1 MKTLFS
7 LILLL
12 IGFTSLRAQTWSKA
26 QIAKANTAKDI
37 AYLSTVEKECIM
49 YLNLCRLYPQDFL
62 KFELT
67 NYFGNEQYGDYLKDS
82 AYRKSLISKLAAMS
96 PIHQLTFDEDLYK
109 NAACFAKEQGIA
121 GTIGHTRIKCSKEV
135 YTAEC
140 CSYGMNTAKDIVLQ
154 LLIDDRVTSL
164 GHRKICLDNKY
175 SKIGVSVSSHKEWG
189 ATKIEV
195 HNTFFFDC
203 S

>member
-7 LILLL
+7 LLLL
-12 IGFTSLRAQTWSKA
+12 WIGFTSLHAQTWSKA
-26 QIAKANTAKDI
+26 QIEKANTAKDI

-67 NYFGNEQYGDYLKDS
+67 KYVGNEQYGDYLKNS
-82 AYRKSLISKLAAMS
+82 TYRKSLISTLASMK
-96 PIHQLTFDEDLYK
+96 PINVLTFDADLYK

-121 GTIGHTRIKCSKEV
+121 GTTGHTRIKCPKAA
-135 YTAEC
+135 YAAEC
-140 CSYGMNTAKDIVLQ
+140 CSYGMSTAKDIVLQ

-164 GHRKICLDNKY
+164 GHRKICLDAMY
-175 SKIGVSVSSHKEWG
+175 SKIGVSVGPHKEWG
-189 ATKIEV
+189 TCAV
-195 HNTFFFDC
+195 FD
-203 S
+203 SY

>member
-1 MKTLFS
+1 MKITFC
-7 LILLL
+7 LLL
-12 IGFTSLRAQTWSKA
+12 ILMVWTRSIAQTWTETQRS
-26 QIAKANTAKDI
+26 KANTAKDI
-37 AYLSTVEKECIM
+37 TYLTAVEKECIM

-67 NYFGNEQYGDYLKDS
+67 KYFGNEQYGDYLKNS
-82 AYRKSLISKLAAMS
+82 EYRKSLISTLASMK
-96 PIHQLTFDEDLYK
+96 PINELTFDVDLYK
-109 NAACFAKEQGIA
+109 NAACFSKEQGIA
-121 GTIGHTRIKCSKEV
+121 GTRGHTRIKCPKAG

-164 GHRKICLDNKY
+164 GHRKICLDARY

-189 ATKIEV
+189 TCAV
-195 HNTFFFDC
+195 LDMY
-203 S
+203 

>member
-7 LILLL
+7 LLLL
-12 IGFTSLRAQTWSKA
+12 CIGCTSLQAQTWSKV
-26 QIAKANTAKDI
+26 QITKANTGKDI

-67 NYFGNEQYGDYLKDS
+67 KYVGNEQYGDYLKNS
-82 AYRKSLISKLAAMS
+82 EYRKSLISTLASMK
-96 PIHQLTFDEDLYK
+96 PINELTFDVDLYK
-109 NAACFAKEQGIA
+109 NAACFSKEQGIA
-121 GTIGHTRIKCSKEV
+121 GTTGHKRIKCPKEL

-140 CSYGMNTAKDIVLQ
+140 CSYGMAAAKDIVLQ

-164 GHRKICLDNKY
+164 GHREICLDASY
-175 SKIGVSVSSHKEWG
+175 SKIGVSVNSHKEWG
-189 ATKIEV
+189 TCAVLDIY
-195 HNTFFFDC
+195 
-203 S
+203 

>member
-7 LILLL
+7 LLLL
-12 IGFTSLRAQTWSKA
+12 WIGFTSLHAQTWSRA
-26 QIAKANTAKDI
+26 QIEKANTAKDI

-67 NYFGNEQYGDYLKDS
+67 KYVGNEQYGDYLKNSD
-82 AYRKSLISKLAAMS
+82 YRKSLISTLASMQ
-96 PIHQLTFDEDLYK
+96 PINALTFDADLYK

-121 GTIGHTRIKCSKEV
+121 GTSGHTRIKCPKIT
-135 YTAEC
+135 YAAEC
-140 CSYGMNTAKDIVLQ
+140 CSYGMSTAKDIVLQ

-164 GHRKICLDNKY
+164 GHRKICLDAMY
-175 SKIGVSVSSHKEWG
+175 SKIGVSVGPHKVWG
-189 ATKIEV
+189 TCAV
-195 HNTFFFDC
+195 FD
-203 S
+203 SY